1 MSHTAVCAYHVLDFK
16 PFLLLHRN
24 RNRAAMMNRRR
35 DHSLDDMEWDGEYDT
50 GEGALPPPSTSVLN
64 GWTLS
69 TDDEKPE
76 VWYNG

>member
-1 MSHTAVCAYHVLDFK
+1 
-16 PFLLLHRN
+16 
-24 RNRAAMMNRRR
+24 MMNRRR